1 MNCFWVIRIYEN
13 GAGVSRIIDTS
24 DFSICFRKKLAKI
37 VYMRPLKIMLPPRA
51 VHFSF
56 RKIYNAR
63 FRDMIFKLRKG
74 LYM

>member
-1 MNCFWVIRIYEN
+1 
-13 GAGVSRIIDTS
+13 
-24 DFSICFRKKLAKI
+24 
-37 VYMRPLKIMLPPRA
+37 MLPPRA

-74 LYM
+74 MMLS